1 MAEPRQLDLF
11 PEPEP
16 PSPKTVSV
24 AKEIPPT
31 THFVPMSEEEFARE
45 QQLAVEA
52 GVIVRG
58 PRSV

>member
-52 GVIVRG
+52 GVIVR
-58 PRSV
+58 